1 MVQIKFEDE
10 TSLDIYD
17 TEYKILE
24 KTNGLLWNA
33 TKEQPISVDKKRYNN
48 GDYVLS
54 EEPLDVVEEVEKPQV
69 QAEENL

>member
-1 MVQIKFEDE
+1 MIEIKFDDE

-33 TKEQPISVDKKRYNN
+33 TEEQPISVDKQRYYN

-54 EEPLDVVEEVEKPQV
+54 EEPLEVT
-69 QAEENL
+69 ENAIKTIE

>member
-1 MVQIKFEDE
+1 MIQIKFEDE

-24 KTNGLLWNA
+24 ITNDILWNA
-33 TKEQPISVDKKRYNN
+33 TEEEPISVDKKRYNN

-54 EEPLDVVEEVEKPQV
+54 EEPIEIIKKEGKPKWKIY
-69 QAEENL
+69 